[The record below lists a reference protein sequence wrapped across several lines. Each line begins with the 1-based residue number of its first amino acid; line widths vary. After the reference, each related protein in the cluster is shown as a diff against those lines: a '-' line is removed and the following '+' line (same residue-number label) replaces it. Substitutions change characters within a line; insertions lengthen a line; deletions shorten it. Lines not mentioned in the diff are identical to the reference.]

1 MIGRG
6 AMGNPWIFSRGAAV
20 LRGEKA
26 PPMPGVRERMA
37 VARRQFLLALEDKG
51 EKIACLEARKYL
63 SWYLRGVPYA
73 GYARE
78 KISRVTVPA
87 DVEAVIDLICREL

>member
-1 MIGRG
+1 
-6 AMGNPWIFSRGAAV
+6 
-20 LRGEKA
+20 
-26 PPMPGVRERMA
+26 MA
-37 VARRQFLLALEDKG
+37 DNEHADISMSTVHRTRKNLAYLQKMKDKG

-73 GYARE
+73 AYARE